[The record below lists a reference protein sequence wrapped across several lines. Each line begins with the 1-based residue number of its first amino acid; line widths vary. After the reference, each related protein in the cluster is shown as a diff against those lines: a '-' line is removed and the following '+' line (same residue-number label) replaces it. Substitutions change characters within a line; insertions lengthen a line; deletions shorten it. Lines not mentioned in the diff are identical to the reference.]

1 MGSGDPGLPCL
12 LAPPL
17 RSERSAVRIG
27 PGASCELPALERI
40 PSARLSPKA
49 GIPPGATAA
58 PSSRLGQVSYQG
70 DAKKLRRDLER
81 KGWRVEKRQEYW
93 LLFPPDGSTAP
104 ARMPGTPSSQRTW
117 SNLLADLKRKGYK
130 Q

>member
-1 MGSGDPGLPCL
+1 MS
-12 LAPPL
+12 
-17 RSERSAVRIG
+17 RH
-27 PGASCELPALERI
+27 PALAWRVLCVAFE
-40 PSARLSPKA
+40 AM
-49 GIPPGATAA
+49 
-58 PSSRLGQVSYQG
+58 SYQG
-70 DAKKLRRDLER
+70 DARKLRRDLER
-81 KGWRVEKRQEYW
+81 KGWRVEKRKEYW

>member
-1 MGSGDPGLPCL
+1 MGNVTSRRWLP
-12 LAPPL
+12 
-17 RSERSAVRIG
+17 RSVRSQRIG
-27 PGASCELPALERI
+27 SCP
-40 PSARLSPKA
+40 
-49 GIPPGATAA
+49 
-58 PSSRLGQVSYQG
+58 VSYQG

-81 KGWRVEKRQEYW
+81 NGWRVEKRKEYW

-130 Q
+130 P